1 MLRLEGEDFQAQ
13 ATTINHNT
21 FCIVFFHMVIR
32 TSLAAPELYVYFA
45 TLNKLYDGIFML
57 QYISIHWN
65 VIGNLMKNATWL
77 LSMYAGFLG

>member
-1 MLRLEGEDFQAQ
+1 M
-13 ATTINHNT
+13 
-21 FCIVFFHMVIR
+21 
-32 TSLAAPELYVYFA
+32 YFA

>member
-1 MLRLEGEDFQAQ
+1 
-13 ATTINHNT
+13 
-21 FCIVFFHMVIR
+21 MVIR